1 MLRVS
6 LSTLAAVLLLAA
18 GIILDV
24 TPARAATWV
33 TMQGRIVY
41 VADNGQVKSR
51 HFSSWATNKE
61 TFVPDARGNERLLAG
76 FFTYVADDQHIVA
89 HVTDYESFT
98 LHGVGNPIDI
108 VFKDKSKEEVEVVN
122 SFIWAIARMDTF
134 QFKSFDERLG
144 RDVLYD
150 VPAES
155 VERLFFHGERP
166 SLKQK
171 VIDHTDDNS
180 IR

>member
-1 MLRVS
+1 MLR
-6 LSTLAAVLLLAA
+6 LPLLITAFAFLAASMAFDCA
-18 GIILDV
+18 S
-24 TPARAATWV
+24 ASAQSWV
-33 TMQGRIVY
+33 TIPGRIVFA
-41 VADNGQVKSR
+41 ADNGQVKSL

-76 FFTYVADDQHIVA
+76 FFAYVADDQHVIA

-98 LHGVGNPIDI
+98 LHGVGNPIEI
-108 VFKDKSKEEVEVVN
+108 VYKDKSKEEVEVVN
-122 SFIWAIARMDTF
+122 SFIWAIARMDMF
-134 QFKSFDERLG
+134 HFMSRDERLG
-144 RDVLYD
+144 RDVRYS